1 MAKENVRMRRFTP
14 SPVRLGLLLLA
25 MIVSV
30 VLHAQGR
37 QFPFPSVPG
46 TLRTPEDRLQYL
58 GIHYWDRFD
67 FRSQSLL
74 ADKDVTEQGF
84 VNFLDL
90 LSRMDSLTAARSA
103 DAFVGKAFA
112 WKQSADT
119 FTSLAHHYLENPQSP
134 LRNDAVYVVL
144 LRSMRRRKG
153 LTLTQRQSLDYKI
166 KTFGSNLPGH
176 CATDFQFVD
185 RQGKRH
191 RLSDYRHERVLIFFY
206 DPDCDN
212 CHRISS
218 QLSRDHRLAGTRVLA
233 IYPDS
238 DTQHWQR
245 TPQAFPRTWTD
256 GYSPRGEVN
265 AKLLYTVRAT
275 PTLMLIGRGGQVE
288 LKDPAPEQLLS
299 HLER

>member
-1 MAKENVRMRRFTP
+1 MRHNTP
-14 SPVRLGLLLLA
+14 FPIRLGLLLLVMLA
-25 MIVSV
+25 SV
-30 VLHAQGR
+30 LLHAQGG
-37 QFPFPSVPG
+37 QFPFPSVPS

-58 GIHYWDRFD
+58 GIHYWDCFD
-67 FRSQSLL
+67 FRSQALL

-103 DAFVGKAFA
+103 DAFVTKAFA
-112 WKQSADT
+112 QAKSADT
-119 FTSLAHHYLENPQSP
+119 FTSLSHHYLENPQSP

-166 KTFGSNLPGH
+166 RTFGSNLPGRR
-176 CATDFQFVD
+176 ATDFQFVD
-185 RQGKRH
+185 RLGKRH
-191 RLSDYRHERVLIFFY
+191 RLSDYRHERVLLFFY

-218 QLSRDHRLAGTRVLA
+218 QLSRDSRLAGIRVLA

-238 DTQHWQR
+238 DTQHWRR
-245 TPQAFPRTWTD
+245 TPQAFPRSWTD
-256 GYSPRGEVN
+256 GYSPKGEVN

-275 PTLMLIGRGGQVE
+275 PTLMLIGRGGLVE
-288 LKDPAPEQLLS
+288 LKDPSPEQLLS
-299 HLER
+299 HLVQ

>member
-1 MAKENVRMRRFTP
+1 MRRFTP

-103 DAFVGKAFA
+103 DAFVTKAFA
-112 WKQSADT
+112 QAKSADT

-176 CATDFQFVD
+176 RATDFQFVD

-218 QLSRDHRLAGTRVLA
+218 QLSRDQRLAGTRVLA

-275 PTLMLIGRGGQVE
+275 PTLMLIGRGGLVE
-288 LKDPAPEQLLS
+288 LKDLAPEQLLS

>member
-1 MAKENVRMRRFTP
+1 MAKENVRMRRFTH

-37 QFPFPSVPG
+37 QFPFPSVPS

-67 FRSQSLL
+67 FRSQALL

-90 LSRMDSLTAARSA
+90 LSRMDSLTASRSA

-112 WKQSADT
+112 QAKSADT

-166 KTFGSNLPGH
+166 RTFGSNLPGH
-176 CATDFQFVD
+176 RATDFQFVD

-191 RLSDYRHERVLIFFY
+191 RLNDYRHERVLIFFY

-218 QLSRDHRLAGTRVLA
+218 QLSRDHRLAGTRVLT

-265 AKLLYTVRAT
+265 ANLLYTVRAT
-275 PTLMLIGRGGQVE
+275 PTLMLIGRGGLVE
-288 LKDPAPEQLLS
+288 LKDPSTEQLLS

>member
-1 MAKENVRMRRFTP
+1 MKHNTP
-14 SPVRLGLLLLA
+14 FPIRLGLLLLA
-25 MIVSV
+25 MIASV
-30 VLHAQGR
+30 VLHAQGG
-37 QFPFPSVPG
+37 QFPFPSVPS

-84 VNFLDL
+84 VNFIDL

-103 DAFVGKAFA
+103 DAFVSKAFA
-112 WKQSADT
+112 QKKSADT
-119 FTSLAHHYLENPQSP
+119 FTSLSHHYLENPQSP

-153 LTLTQRQSLDYKI
+153 LTPTQRQSLDYKI
-166 KTFGSNLPGH
+166 RTFGSNLPGQR
-176 CATDFQFVD
+176 ATDFQFVD
-185 RQGKRH
+185 RRGKRH
-191 RLSDYRHERVLIFFY
+191 RLSDYRHERVLLFFY

-218 QLSRDHRLAGTRVLA
+218 QLFRDHRLAGTRVLA

-238 DTQHWQR
+238 DTPHWQR
-245 TPQAFPRTWTD
+245 TPQTFPRTWTD

-275 PTLMLIGRGGQVE
+275 PTLMLIGRGGLVE
-288 LKDPAPEQLLS
+288 LKDPTPEQLLS

>member
-1 MAKENVRMRRFTP
+1 MKHNTP
-14 SPVRLGLLLLA
+14 FPIRLGLLLLA
-25 MIVSV
+25 MMASV
-30 VLHAQGR
+30 VLHAQGG
-37 QFPFPSVPG
+37 QFPFPCVPS

-103 DAFVGKAFA
+103 DAFVSKAFA
-112 WKQSADT
+112 QKQSADT
-119 FTSLAHHYLENPQSP
+119 FTSLSHHYLENPQSP

-153 LTLTQRQSLDYKI
+153 LTPTQRQSLDYKI
-166 KTFGSNLPGH
+166 RTFGSNLPGQR
-176 CATDFQFVD
+176 ATDFQFVD
-185 RQGKRH
+185 RRGKRH
-191 RLSDYRHERVLIFFY
+191 RLSDYRHERVLLFFY

-218 QLSRDHRLAGTRVLA
+218 QLFRDHRLAGTRVLA

-238 DTQHWQR
+238 DTPHWQR
-245 TPQAFPRTWTD
+245 TPQTFPRTWTD

-275 PTLMLIGRGGQVE
+275 PTLMLIGRGGLVE
-288 LKDPAPEQLLS
+288 LKDPTPEQLLS

>member
-1 MAKENVRMRRFTP
+1 MKHNTP
-14 SPVRLGLLLLA
+14 FPIRLGLLLLA
-25 MIVSV
+25 MIASV
-30 VLHAQGR
+30 VLHAQGG
-37 QFPFPSVPG
+37 QFPFPSVPS

-103 DAFVGKAFA
+103 DAFVTKAFA
-112 WKQSADT
+112 QKQSADT
-119 FTSLAHHYLENPQSP
+119 FTSLSHHYLENPQSP

-153 LTLTQRQSLDYKI
+153 LTPTQRQSLDYKI
-166 KTFGSNLPGH
+166 RTFGSNLPGQR
-176 CATDFQFVD
+176 AADFQFVD
-185 RQGKRH
+185 RRGKHH
-191 RLSDYRHERVLIFFY
+191 RLSDYRHERVLLFFY

-218 QLSRDHRLAGTRVLA
+218 QLSHDHRLAGTRVLA

-238 DTQHWQR
+238 DTPHWQR
-245 TPQAFPRTWTD
+245 TPQTFPRTWTD

-275 PTLMLIGRGGQVE
+275 PTLMLIGRGGLVE
-288 LKDPAPEQLLS
+288 LKDPTPEQLLS

>member
-1 MAKENVRMRRFTP
+1 MKHYALF
-14 SPVRLGLLLLA
+14 SIRLGLLLLA
-25 MIVSV
+25 MMASV
-30 VLHAQGR
+30 MLHAQGG
-37 QFPFPSVPG
+37 QFPFPCVPS

-67 FRSQSLL
+67 FRNQSLL

-84 VNFLDL
+84 VNFIDL

-103 DAFVGKAFA
+103 DAFVSKAFA
-112 WKQSADT
+112 QKKSADT
-119 FTSLAHHYLENPQSP
+119 FTSLSHHYLENPQSP

-153 LTLTQRQSLDYKI
+153 LTPTQRQSLDYKI
-166 KTFGSNLPGH
+166 RTFGSNLPGQR
-176 CATDFQFVD
+176 ATDFQFVD
-185 RQGKRH
+185 RRGKRH
-191 RLSDYRHERVLIFFY
+191 RLSDYRHERVLLFFY

-218 QLSRDHRLAGTRVLA
+218 QLFRDHRLAGTRVLA

-238 DTQHWQR
+238 DTPHWQR
-245 TPQAFPRTWTD
+245 TPQTFPRTWTD

-275 PTLMLIGRGGQVE
+275 PTLMLIGRGGLVE
-288 LKDPAPEQLLS
+288 LKDPTPEQLLS

>member
-1 MAKENVRMRRFTP
+1 MKHNTP
-14 SPVRLGLLLLA
+14 FPIRLGLLLLA
-25 MIVSV
+25 MIASV
-30 VLHAQGR
+30 VLHAQGG
-37 QFPFPSVPG
+37 QFPFPSVPS

-84 VNFLDL
+84 VNFIDL

-103 DAFVGKAFA
+103 DAFVTKAFA
-112 WKQSADT
+112 QKQSADT
-119 FTSLAHHYLENPQSP
+119 FTSLSHHYLENSQSP

-153 LTLTQRQSLDYKI
+153 LTPTQRQSLDYKI
-166 KTFGSNLPGH
+166 RTFGSNLPGQR
-176 CATDFQFVD
+176 ATDFQFVD
-185 RQGKRH
+185 RRGKHH
-191 RLSDYRHERVLIFFY
+191 RLSDYRHERVLLFFY

-218 QLSRDHRLAGTRVLA
+218 QLSRDHRLAGIRVLA

-238 DTQHWQR
+238 DTPHWQR
-245 TPQAFPRTWTD
+245 TPQTFPRTWTD

-265 AKLLYTVRAT
+265 VKLLYTVRAT
-275 PTLMLIGRGGQVE
+275 PTLMLIGRGGLVE
-288 LKDPAPEQLLS
+288 LKDPTPEQLLS

>member
-1 MAKENVRMRRFTP
+1 MKHYTP
-14 SPVRLGLLLLA
+14 FPIRLGLLLLA
-25 MIVSV
+25 MMASV
-30 VLHAQGR
+30 MLHAQGG
-37 QFPFPSVPG
+37 QFPFPSVPS

-67 FRSQSLL
+67 FRNQSLL

-84 VNFLDL
+84 VNFIDL

-103 DAFVGKAFA
+103 DAFVTKAFA
-112 WKQSADT
+112 QKQSADT
-119 FTSLAHHYLENPQSP
+119 FTSLSHHYLENPQSP

-144 LRSMRRRKG
+144 LRFMRRRKG
-153 LTLTQRQSLDYKI
+153 LTPTQRQSLDYKI
-166 KTFGSNLPGH
+166 RTFGSNLPGQR
-176 CATDFQFVD
+176 ATDFQFVD
-185 RQGKRH
+185 RRGKRH
-191 RLSDYRHERVLIFFY
+191 RLSDYRHERVLLFFY

-212 CHRISS
+212 CHRISC
-218 QLSRDHRLAGTRVLA
+218 QLFRDHRLAGIRVLA

-238 DTQHWQR
+238 DTPHWQR
-245 TPQAFPRTWTD
+245 TPQTFPRTWTD

-275 PTLMLIGRGGQVE
+275 PTLMLIGRGGLVE
-288 LKDPAPEQLLS
+288 LKDPTPEQLLS

>member
-1 MAKENVRMRRFTP
+1 M
-14 SPVRLGLLLLA
+14 
-25 MIVSV
+25 
-30 VLHAQGR
+30 
-37 QFPFPSVPG
+37 PG

-176 CATDFQFVD
+176 RATDFQFVD

-275 PTLMLIGRGGQVE
+275 PTLMLIGRGGLVE
-288 LKDPAPEQLLS
+288 LKDPTPEQLLS

>member
-1 MAKENVRMRRFTP
+1 MKHNTP
-14 SPVRLGLLLLA
+14 FPIRLGLLLLA
-25 MIVSV
+25 MIASV
-30 VLHAQGR
+30 MLHAQGG
-37 QFPFPSVPG
+37 QFPFPSVPS

-84 VNFLDL
+84 VNFIDL

-103 DAFVGKAFA
+103 DAFVTKAFA
-112 WKQSADT
+112 QKQSADT
-119 FTSLAHHYLENPQSP
+119 FTSLSHHYLENPQSP

-153 LTLTQRQSLDYKI
+153 LTPTQRQGLDYKI
-166 KTFGSNLPGH
+166 RTFGSNLPGQR
-176 CATDFQFVD
+176 ATDFLFVD
-185 RQGKRH
+185 RRGKHH
-191 RLSDYRHERVLIFFY
+191 RLSDYRHERVLLFFY
-206 DPDCDN
+206 DLDCDN

-218 QLSRDHRLAGTRVLA
+218 QLSCDHRLAGTRVLA

-238 DTQHWQR
+238 DTPHWQR
-245 TPQAFPRTWTD
+245 TPQTFPRTWTD

-275 PTLMLIGRGGQVE
+275 PTLMLIGRGGLVE
-288 LKDPAPEQLLS
+288 LKDPTPEQLLS

>member
-1 MAKENVRMRRFTP
+1 MRRFTP

-37 QFPFPSVPG
+37 QFPFPSVPS

-153 LTLTQRQSLDYKI
+153 LTLTQQIGRAS
-166 KTFGSNLPGH
+166 
-176 CATDFQFVD
+176 C
-185 RQGKRH
+185 R
-191 RLSDYRHERVLIFFY
+191 ERV
-206 DPDCDN
+206 
-212 CHRISS
+212 
-218 QLSRDHRLAGTRVLA
+218 
-233 IYPDS
+233 
-238 DTQHWQR
+238 
-245 TPQAFPRTWTD
+245 
-256 GYSPRGEVN
+256 
-265 AKLLYTVRAT
+265 
-275 PTLMLIGRGGQVE
+275 
-288 LKDPAPEQLLS
+288 
-299 HLER
+299 

>member
-1 MAKENVRMRRFTP
+1 MKHYTP
-14 SPVRLGLLLLA
+14 FSIRLGLLLLA
-25 MIVSV
+25 MIASV
-30 VLHAQGR
+30 MLHAQGG
-37 QFPFPSVPG
+37 QFPFPSVPS

-84 VNFLDL
+84 VNFIDL

-103 DAFVGKAFA
+103 DAFVTKAFA
-112 WKQSADT
+112 QKQSADT
-119 FTSLAHHYLENPQSP
+119 FTSLSHHYLENPQSP

-153 LTLTQRQSLDYKI
+153 LTPTQRQSLDYKI
-166 KTFGSNLPGH
+166 RTFGSNLPGQR
-176 CATDFQFVD
+176 ATDFLFVD
-185 RQGKRH
+185 RRGKRH
-191 RLSDYRHERVLIFFY
+191 RLSDYRHERVLLFFY

-218 QLSRDHRLAGTRVLA
+218 QLSRDYRLAGIRVLA

-238 DTQHWQR
+238 DTPHWQR
-245 TPQAFPRTWTD
+245 TPQTFPRTWTD

-275 PTLMLIGRGGQVE
+275 PTLMLIGRGGLVE
-288 LKDPAPEQLLS
+288 LKDPTPEQLLS

>member
-1 MAKENVRMRRFTP
+1 MKHYTP
-14 SPVRLGLLLLA
+14 FPIRLGLLLLA
-25 MIVSV
+25 MIASV
-30 VLHAQGR
+30 VLHAQGG
-37 QFPFPSVPG
+37 QFPFPSVPS

-84 VNFLDL
+84 VNFIDL

-103 DAFVGKAFA
+103 DAFVTKAFA
-112 WKQSADT
+112 QKQSADT
-119 FTSLAHHYLENPQSP
+119 FTSLSHHYLENPQSP

-153 LTLTQRQSLDYKI
+153 LTPTQRQSLDYKI
-166 KTFGSNLPGH
+166 RTFGSNLPGQR
-176 CATDFQFVD
+176 ATDFQFVD
-185 RQGKRH
+185 RRGKHH
-191 RLSDYRHERVLIFFY
+191 RLSDYRHERVLLFFY

-218 QLSRDHRLAGTRVLA
+218 QLSRDYRLAGTRVLA

-238 DTQHWQR
+238 DTPHWQR
-245 TPQAFPRTWTD
+245 TPQTFPRTWTD

-275 PTLMLIGRGGQVE
+275 PTLMLIGRGGLVE
-288 LKDPAPEQLLS
+288 LKDPTPEQLLS

>member
-1 MAKENVRMRRFTP
+1 MKHNTP
-14 SPVRLGLLLLA
+14 FPIRLGLLLLA
-25 MIVSV
+25 MIASV
-30 VLHAQGR
+30 VLHAQGG
-37 QFPFPSVPG
+37 QFPFPSVPS

-84 VNFLDL
+84 VNFIDL

-103 DAFVGKAFA
+103 DAFVTKAFA
-112 WKQSADT
+112 PNQSADT
-119 FTSLAHHYLENPQSP
+119 FTSLSHHYLENPQSP
-134 LRNDAVYVVL
+134 LRDDAVYVVL

-153 LTLTQRQSLDYKI
+153 LTPTLRQSLDYKI
-166 KTFGSNLPGH
+166 RTFGSNLPGQR
-176 CATDFQFVD
+176 ATDFLFVD
-185 RQGKRH
+185 RCGKHH
-191 RLSDYRHERVLIFFY
+191 RLSDYWHERVLLFFY

-218 QLSRDHRLAGTRVLA
+218 QLSRDHRLAGIRVLA

-238 DTQHWQR
+238 DTPHWQR
-245 TPQAFPRTWTD
+245 TPQTFPSTWTD

-275 PTLMLIGRGGQVE
+275 PTLMLIGRGGLVE
-288 LKDPAPEQLLS
+288 LKDPTPEQLLS
-299 HLER
+299 HLEQ

>member
-1 MAKENVRMRRFTP
+1 MKHYTP
-14 SPVRLGLLLLA
+14 FPIRLGLLLLA
-25 MIVSV
+25 MIASV
-30 VLHAQGR
+30 VLHAQGG
-37 QFPFPSVPG
+37 QFPFPSVPS
-46 TLRTPEDRLQYL
+46 TLHTPEDRLQYL

-84 VNFLDL
+84 VNFIDL

-103 DAFVGKAFA
+103 DAFVTKAFA
-112 WKQSADT
+112 QKQSADT
-119 FTSLAHHYLENPQSP
+119 FTSLSHHYLENPQSP

-153 LTLTQRQSLDYKI
+153 LTPTQRQSLDYKI
-166 KTFGSNLPGH
+166 RTFGSNLPGQR
-176 CATDFQFVD
+176 ATDFQFVD
-185 RQGKRH
+185 RRGKHH
-191 RLSDYRHERVLIFFY
+191 RLSDYRHERVLLFFY

-218 QLSRDHRLAGTRVLA
+218 QLSRDHRLASIRVLA

-238 DTQHWQR
+238 DTPHWQR
-245 TPQAFPRTWTD
+245 TPQTFPRTWTD

-275 PTLMLIGRGGQVE
+275 PTLMLIGRGGLVE
-288 LKDPAPEQLLS
+288 LKDPTPEQLLS

>member
-1 MAKENVRMRRFTP
+1 MKHYFP
-14 SPVRLGLLLLA
+14 FPIRLGLLLLA
-25 MIVSV
+25 MIASV
-30 VLHAQGR
+30 VLHAQGG
-37 QFPFPSVPG
+37 QFPFPSVPS

-84 VNFLDL
+84 VNFIDL

-103 DAFVGKAFA
+103 DAFVTKAFA
-112 WKQSADT
+112 QKQSADT
-119 FTSLAHHYLENPQSP
+119 FTSLSHHYLENPQSP

-153 LTLTQRQSLDYKI
+153 LTPTQRQSLDYKI
-166 KTFGSNLPGH
+166 RTFGSNLPGQR
-176 CATDFQFVD
+176 AADFQFVD
-185 RQGKRH
+185 RRGKHH
-191 RLSDYRHERVLIFFY
+191 RLSDYRHERVLLFFY

-233 IYPDS
+233 IYPDG
-238 DTQHWQR
+238 DTPHWQR
-245 TPQAFPRTWTD
+245 TPQTFPRTWTD

-275 PTLMLIGRGGQVE
+275 PTLMLIGRGGLVE
-288 LKDPAPEQLLS
+288 LKDPTPEQLLS